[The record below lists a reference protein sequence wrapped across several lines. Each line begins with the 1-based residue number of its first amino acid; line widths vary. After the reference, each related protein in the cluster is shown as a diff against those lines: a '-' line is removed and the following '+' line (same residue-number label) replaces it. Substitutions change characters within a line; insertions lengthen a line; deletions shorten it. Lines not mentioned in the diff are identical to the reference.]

1 MIRTRHAGLRHSNEG
16 APAWAHFRG
25 VSNITENSTCLATA
39 KEDQKTRRRGEIEI
53 SGAPSIGALR
63 IAMGNAAP
71 RMMSAVQTPITPT
84 MPLTTS
90 TARSR
95 SPQWKCRRRRKHFI
109 HSAPRMTKAIPAG
122 CSFGDVSGQETDYSL
137 FMVEEELAE
146 QLEFREQIVE
156 GLTAMTRALVMVAI
170 DILRM
175 WLSFGKYRY
184 TCLLY
189 TSPSPRD

>member
-1 MIRTRHAGLRHSNEG
+1 
-16 APAWAHFRG
+16 
-25 VSNITENSTCLATA
+25 
-39 KEDQKTRRRGEIEI
+39 
-53 SGAPSIGALR
+53 
-63 IAMGNAAP
+63 
-71 RMMSAVQTPITPT
+71 
-84 MPLTTS
+84 
-90 TARSR
+90 
-95 SPQWKCRRRRKHFI
+95 
-109 HSAPRMTKAIPAG
+109 MTKAIPAG

-184 TCLLY
+184 TQTVKITY
-189 TSPSPRD
+189 RTPDVFGGITST